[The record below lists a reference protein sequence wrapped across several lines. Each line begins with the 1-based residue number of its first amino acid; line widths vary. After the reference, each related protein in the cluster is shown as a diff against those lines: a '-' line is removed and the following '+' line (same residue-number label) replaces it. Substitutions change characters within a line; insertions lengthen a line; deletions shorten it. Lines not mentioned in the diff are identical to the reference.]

1 MADAPVLIPLLVLG
15 ALIGF
20 LLRGTG
26 AKIGWRFVAL
36 GSILG
41 GLGNLAHGAVLM
53 LTRGRMAAESVTRIP
68 AIRQVV
74 AIDPPPLFL
83 ALCFLTGSLMVLF
96 VFASA
101 ILMLRIWRG
110 RGLEE

>member
-1 MADAPVLIPLLVLG
+1 M
-15 ALIGF
+15 
-20 LLRGTG
+20 RGTK
-26 AKIGWRFVAL
+26 AKIGWRFVAF

-41 GLGNLAHGAVLM
+41 GLGNLVHGAVLT

-83 ALCFLTGSLMVLF
+83 ALCFLIGFLMVLL
-96 VFASA
+96 VFAST
-101 ILMLRIWRG
+101 ILTLRIWRR